1 MIFRREKKDIGD
13 GSEELESLM
22 SESIPNFKQGYF
34 VRSAT
39 EKLRNIIINRLLS
52 KELKE
57 EINKRIE
64 SEKELELFLETAN
77 DLYGILD
84 KTGVFKKI
92 TKQWT
97 EILGWNEYDIIGKD
111 PIPFVHKDYIEEVI
125 KVVNTARSTRNSVI
139 YTCRIKCKNGDYK
152 IIEWNWKYLNHE
164 GDIIV
169 SGKDKTEELRL
180 DSYRK
185 RLEKEVESENLK
197 TEFFTNMSHEFKTPL
212 NIILTTVQVI
222 DKQLDISNE
231 NNAKALKYINGIKQN
246 SYRLLR
252 LVNNLIDIT
261 KIDGGFY
268 EIKLGNYNIVSIIE
282 DIVLSVA
289 EYMKNNNRNIVFDTS
304 DEEIILAC
312 DPDKIERI
320 VLNLLSNALKYTEE
334 NGNIEININAD
345 NNNEKV
351 IVSIKN
357 DGAPIPEEDAHNIF
371 NRFKQCDKLM
381 NMRREGSGIG
391 LSLVYSLLEM
401 HGGKI
406 WVNTKIKKGAEFIF
420 EIPIK
425 VVSNK
430 VNTEITSKN
439 LNSKIEKCNIEFSDI
454 YSI

>member
-1 MIFRREKKDIGD
+1 MTFRREKKDKGYTT
-13 GSEELESLM
+13 EKLENVI
-22 SESIPNFKQGYF
+22 SESIPNCKQGCF

-39 EKLRNIIINRLLS
+39 EKIRNIIINRVFS

-57 EINKRIE
+57 ELNKRIE
-64 SEKELELFLETAN
+64 SEKELELFLEKAN
-77 DLYGILD
+77 DLYGVLD
-84 KTGVFKKI
+84 KKGVFKKI

-97 EILGWNEYDIIGKD
+97 EVLGWSEEDILGKS

-125 KVVNTARSTRNSVI
+125 KLGNIAKLTRDAVS
-139 YTCRIKCKNGDYK
+139 YTCRIHCKNGDYK
-152 IIEWNWKYLNHE
+152 IIEWTWKYLNYE
-164 GDIIV
+164 EDIIV
-169 SGKDKTEELRL
+169 TGEDKTEELRL

-185 RLEKEVESENLK
+185 RLEDEIELENLK
-197 TEFFTNMSHEFKTPL
+197 IEFFTNMSHEFKTPL

-222 DKQLDISNE
+222 DKQLDTSNE
-231 NNAKALKYINGIKQN
+231 NNTKALKYINGIKQN

-334 NGNIEININAD
+334 NGNIEINISAD
-345 NNNEKV
+345 NNEKV

-420 EIPIK
+420 EIPINI
-425 VVSNK
+425 VSNK
-430 VNTEITSKN
+430 VDTEITNKT